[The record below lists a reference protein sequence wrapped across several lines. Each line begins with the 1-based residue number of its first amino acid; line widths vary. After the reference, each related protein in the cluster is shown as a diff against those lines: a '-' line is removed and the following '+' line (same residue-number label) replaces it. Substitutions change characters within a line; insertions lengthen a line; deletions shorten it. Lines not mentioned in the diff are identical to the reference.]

1 MAELASTDPG
11 AVAGPPESAALVR
24 QRRGW
29 YYYAW
34 ASHVF
39 PTIVVTVF
47 MGRYLTSVAENA
59 VGNQGRVHLFGFP
72 VAPGS
77 LFVYVVSLSTVLL
90 VIAMPVVGAIAD
102 RTGAKR
108 EILLGFG
115 WLGAAAC
122 VAMFAVRGSNWQL
135 GAVLFVVAYFGYSCA
150 TVVNYS
156 LLIDVSASADRDRV
170 SSRGWAIG
178 YIGGGLV
185 LAADFVL
192 SLFLSDKALLARIS
206 LASAGVWWALF
217 NIKPWLMLRQL
228 PRTAAPGRSEGSVL
242 LGGFRQL
249 ASTLRDLRRYP
260 HTLAFLVAFLIYNDG
275 IQTVTTVAAQ
285 YGDKQ
290 LHLDDTVLLSSIL
303 IVQFVAFGGALW
315 LGRLAG
321 RFGARPVV
329 LGSLVGWLVLVFV
342 AYSLKAGAAWQFYLL
357 AVAIAIVLG
366 GSQALSRSI
375 FSRLIPSGRE
385 AEYFGFYEVS
395 DSGTSWFGPLLF
407 GLAYQLTA
415 SYRSALASLVVFFV
429 LGFVLLARVPLR
441 AGIEQA
447 GNTAPAR
454 V

>member
-1 MAELASTDPG
+1 M
-11 AVAGPPESAALVR
+11 
-24 QRRGW
+24 
-29 YYYAW
+29 
-34 ASHVF
+34 
-39 PTIVVTVF
+39 
-47 MGRYLTSVAENA
+47 
-59 VGNQGRVHLFGFP
+59 
-72 VAPGS
+72 
-77 LFVYVVSLSTVLL
+77 
-90 VIAMPVVGAIAD
+90 
-102 RTGAKR
+102 
-108 EILLGFG
+108 
-115 WLGAAAC
+115 
-122 VAMFAVRGSNWQL
+122 
-135 GAVLFVVAYFGYSCA
+135 
-150 TVVNYS
+150 
-156 LLIDVSASADRDRV
+156 
-170 SSRGWAIG
+170 
-178 YIGGGLV
+178 
-185 LAADFVL
+185 L

-228 PRTAAPGRSEGSVL
+228 PHGASTGRSEGSVL

-260 HTLAFLVAFLIYNDG
+260 HTLAFLIAFLIYNDG

-290 LHLDDTVLLSSIL
+290 LQLGDTVLLSSIL

-329 LGSLVGWLVLVFV
+329 LASLIGWLVLVVV
-342 AYSLKAGAAWQFYLL
+342 AYFLQAGAAWQFYLL

-375 FSRLIPSGRE
+375 FSRLIPAGRE

-415 SYRSALASLVVFFV
+415 SYRSALASLVIFFV

-441 AGIEQA
+441 AGISDA
-447 GNTAPAR
+447 GNAAPAK